1 MAQQALVL
9 AMLPAQKQQYTLLD
23 INLAMQSKPCFLL
36 VRLQCQWICLD
47 MKEDEKLMLQKVL
60 RGDKEGQVEIAET
73 RLTWGLIF
81 HVCRRCSWK
90 DL

>member
-1 MAQQALVL
+1 M
-9 AMLPAQKQQYTLLD
+9 
-23 INLAMQSKPCFLL
+23 
-36 VRLQCQWICLD
+36 D